1 MTMDGDVIQH
11 INYILKER
19 KSGMSDEDFKNELFR
34 LFELSF
40 NLGKEW
46 EDRYWIFKLKKERND
61 EGRQNNG
68 CETD

>member
-1 MTMDGDVIQH
+1 MDGDVIQH

-34 LFELSF
+34 LLELSV

-46 EDRYWIFKLKKERND
+46 EDQYWIFKLKKERND

>member
-1 MTMDGDVIQH
+1 
-11 INYILKER
+11 
-19 KSGMSDEDFKNELFR
+19 MSDEDFKNELFR

>member
-1 MTMDGDVIQH
+1 MDGDVIQH